1 MHECVGILSVM
12 KKGNIHSICFF
23 LFLLATVSCSK
34 ERAGYTVVEGYV
46 TDAITGKAM
55 SDLELRAC
63 GKIRY
68 LPAERAY
75 CRLAK
80 STITGA
86 DGHFRLEFNVTDND
100 RNYFLEVFGGEHY
113 SGATSIPLQIGIRN
127 EVSLRLKPLDT
138 AVR

>member
-1 MHECVGILSVM
+1 M
-12 KKGNIHSICFF
+12 KKGNFHLIYFF
-23 LFLLATVSCSK
+23 LLLLTTVSCSK

-55 SDLELRAC
+55 ADLELQVC

-75 CRLAK
+75 CRLVK
-80 STITGA
+80 TTITGN

-113 SGATSIPLQIGIRN
+113 SGTTSIPLQTGIRN
-127 EVSLRLKPLDT
+127 EVNLRLKPLNAT
-138 AVR
+138 EQFK